1 MGEIVKKWYVIR
13 AVSGKEKK
21 VKEYLEL
28 EISRMKLGD
37 YVNQILIPMEKV
49 FKIQNGK
56 KALKEK
62 VFLPGYVIIEAAL
75 VGEVKHVIKGI
86 PNVIGFL
93 GTVKGGEPVPM
104 RMSEVNRIIGK
115 VDELAEHEEEMKVP
129 FIVGEPVKVIDG
141 PFNNFT
147 GVVDEINDVPAKT
160 KLYGIAD
167 ADTKPYKISS
177 NKLDGNDP
185 NGKMLEFPLLTT
197 TIFGKKIPAGG
208 GFYLRSLPLKI
219 IKSAIRNCN
228 EDDYP
233 ATFYIHSWELTPEF
247 MPKISL
253 PFVDNFIT
261 YHNLDKAFLKMDK
274 IIKEFKFTSFER
286 FIAQTS

>member
-93 GTVKGGEPVPM
+93 GTVNGGEPVPM
-104 RMSEVNRIIGK
+104 RMSEGNRMIGR
-115 VDELAEHEEEMKVP
+115 VDDLPEHEEEMKVP
-129 FIVGEPVKVIDG
+129 FIVVEPVKVIDG
-141 PFNNFT
+141 PFNKFT
-147 GVVDEINDVPAKT
+147 GVVDEINEDKK
-160 KLYGIAD
+160 KL
-167 ADTKPYKISS
+167 KVMVK
-177 NKLDGNDP
+177 
-185 NGKMLEFPLLTT
+185 
-197 TIFGKKIPAGG
+197 IFGRKN
-208 GFYLRSLPLKI
+208 LL
-219 IKSAIRNCN
+219 
-228 EDDYP
+228 
-233 ATFYIHSWELTPEF
+233 ELSYMQVE
-247 MPKISL
+247 KDS
-253 PFVDNFIT
+253 
-261 YHNLDKAFLKMDK
+261 
-274 IIKEFKFTSFER
+274 
-286 FIAQTS
+286 